1 VRSASSASSPRAAV
15 LHLVQG
21 SRRAA
26 SGAVVSDRTHMNRTA
41 RSSVGLQPPVPRQRG
56 RGRSAPRRIPR
67 CGRSAND
74 PAMHLNPTAAMPC
87 RGLKSQQ
94 SGSVSGRRPARSGV
108 SMTRPCC
115 RRIGAAAWAGGVNRV
130 ARVPTQ
136 GAGRKK
142 RAGVLSRQQ
151 IPGRVRNKSCF
162 SRTAHGHHRKHGDG
176 VSASLAQRPLQAST
190 VAAPDR

>member
-115 RRIGAAAWAGGVNRV
+115 RRIGAAAWAGGGRPS
-130 ARVPTQ
+130 RSRPY
-136 GAGRKK
+136 AGRGPQEACGRPKSPADSWPCPK
-142 RAGVLSRQQ
+142 QELFQPNGSRASSKTRGRRQRLTG
-151 IPGRVRNKSCF
+151 P
-162 SRTAHGHHRKHGDG
+162 T
-176 VSASLAQRPLQAST
+176 T
-190 VAAPDR
+190 VAGFYGGRPR